1 MGKAPFSAA
10 RRCSAAGMGGS
21 DMEHNT
27 LHLRLAESFAEE
39 DFLRRLNRNRT
50 DMTRLFGNV
59 DWERLVYPLL
69 PIEQRISC
77 VQALTVFRPLLD
89 AVAPQPREGWMAY
102 TYRVASS
109 ILYPQ
114 EDGEHT
120 QAQRDG
126 AVCFLHFLRTLFDEE
141 RAILPFD
148 PWMDFAFCTEKELA
162 GSQLAEEYRQFIRCF
177 REEYVYELLRL
188 GREATPFRT
197 LEHIAGVHHVAVT
210 VSRALRK
217 RGGLIDLALI
227 SGAAAAHD
235 IGKFGC
241 KPGERVPYLH
251 YFYTDQW
258 CTERNLLSI
267 GRIAA
272 NHSVWDLEI
281 ENLSSESLVLVYAD
295 FRVKQSRGM
304 DGREIA
310 QIFSLKEAFDVI
322 LSKLDDVDDT
332 KSRRYKYVYTKLADF
347 EEYMTTFGV
356 DTTLATTG
364 AAPQPRRNSALM
376 TEEEVVSAL
385 RYTAVDHNIHLMHRL
400 GHDRLFVAILEAAR
414 TEKEPSRIR
423 AYLSIFEEYFTY
435 WSAGQK
441 EQTLEFLYELLLV
454 LDGDIRRQAAGL
466 IGRILAGF
474 QSGYKKELPA
484 GTAPSPQENRP
495 FVLWAEYLEKL
506 VYPDRHLTPL
516 QIRKIRYQ
524 AKTVTDALLSRCS
537 DAHFPRF
544 ARILFDHYNDPAA
557 VEEDAAFSLL
567 DTVLNVPVNRL
578 DPADRTK
585 LINFACWW
593 LEHGG
598 DSQKAAALRL
608 FRHLV
613 DSMSTADQEWY
624 VIIDAVENADCQNCT
639 PLFFLQAQLIE
650 KMGLDAYGYWDVLNQ
665 AEPVSGVFL
674 DNLKTATPW
683 VLKAAGVEYLSEQV
697 TFGLPAN
704 ILHIATHFSNLMQ
717 VSETVVVRRMAGA
730 ALLGMA
736 QVLTPARRN
745 EIAVEMAK
753 TLETGQ
759 AELSQYIPGYLGQF
773 ILWLAPRELD
783 EIIEQLGTL
792 LTSSN
797 SGVVSAALATVGSML
812 EHYAVYADRFGEKED
827 ILNARWRKLAGF
839 ILKGLA
845 SCTESV
851 RQESLRILGERLFGS
866 EILAYEDKE
875 RLFTLMAKKIL
886 FLINEQK
893 EGELTFFY
901 TAAALSHIY
910 RFVVRHRVES
920 EPFSFGE
927 NKKVAFFPGTFDPF
941 SLSHKG
947 IVQEIRR
954 LGFEVYL
961 AVDEFSWSK
970 KAQPSLLRR
979 QIVSM
984 SVADEFDVYL
994 FPHDIPVNL
1003 ANSDDLGRLRQVFRG
1018 RELYLTVGSDVVANA
1033 SSYKVEATPGS
1044 VQSLNHIIFRRAAT
1058 NEQIQEEINISHI
1071 TGKVIHLE
1079 LPTHL
1084 EDISS
1089 TRIRENIDLG
1099 RDISNL
1105 IDPVVQ
1111 DFIHSNSLYL
1121 REPQYKQLV
1130 RTGFLDFTW
1139 ETDISDEL
1147 WQELQD
1153 SVSDSWSFLPH
1164 PDSRDTLCVLWRNT
1178 GSKPKPLG
1186 YLSARTLNSSGLY
1199 DALGSEGLA
1208 NEVRI
1213 RTAGRILM
1221 LTGLH
1226 TSATYENNYDIGQL
1240 LLTEVLSRAMAEDCG
1255 YAVWWANDSQNGKL
1269 DLLERNGFV
1278 SIHADTLRPLLFTD
1292 MRSPVVLLQN
1302 AATTLKEPFS
1312 SDKAV
1317 LEAVRNARA
1326 RIQRSICEMYPGV
1339 TVLTLN
1345 SELIYHRLV
1354 HKITERNGV
1363 PSEPITPRVLGEKM
1377 CVPFGKFLRGNAVP
1391 NTVTKTIHTDKVFAE
1406 DLHNFTIDAYPGY
1419 APLESQIR
1427 TVRSFRRPVIL
1438 VDDILHSGHRINVL
1452 DPLFRKEGL
1461 NIDRVMVGFLSGRGK
1476 DLMAAKG
1483 REVDSVYFVPN
1494 LQAWFIESTMYPF
1507 IGGNTVEGAE
1517 SSVPGLT
1524 PSVNLILPYAY
1535 PRFYQNNNRKA
1546 VFNFSRVCLENS
1558 RDIMLAVENS
1568 YRERYSRN
1576 LTLSRLGEAII
1587 LPLCPDKGSALKYDP
1602 SLSASACLEN
1612 DLRMLM
1618 RSSDFR

>member
-1 MGKAPFSAA
+1 
-10 RRCSAAGMGGS
+10 
-21 DMEHNT
+21 MERST
-27 LHLRLAESFAEE
+27 LYMNLAESFAEE
-39 DFLRRLNRNRT
+39 AFLRKLNRNRT
-50 DMTRLFGNV
+50 DMTRLFQNV

-69 PIEQRISC
+69 PIEHRLTC
-77 VQALTVFRPLLD
+77 AQALAAFRPLLD
-89 AVAPQPREGWMAY
+89 AIAPQPGEGWLPYAY
-102 TYRVASS
+102 KAASA
-109 ILYPQ
+109 ILYPV
-114 EDGEHT
+114 DDWSHSP
-120 QAQRDG
+120 AQQDG
-126 AVCFLHFLRTLFDEE
+126 ALCFLQFLRTLFDAE

-148 PWMDFAFCTEKELA
+148 PWLDFAFCTEKELS
-162 GSQLAEEYRQFIRCF
+162 GSDVADEYRLFLKCF

-188 GREATPFRT
+188 GREVTPFRT
-197 LEHIAGVHHVAVT
+197 LEHIAGVHHVAIT
-210 VSRALRK
+210 VSRAFRK
-217 RGGLIDLALI
+217 KGGLIDLGLI

-258 CTERNLLSI
+258 CSDHGLASL

-295 FRVKQSRGM
+295 FRVKQSRGE

-322 LSKLDDVDDT
+322 LSKLDNVDDA
-332 KSRRYKYVYTKLADF
+332 KRRRYQYVYTKLSDF
-347 EEYMTTFGV
+347 EEYMISFGV
-356 DTTLATTG
+356 DSTLATPGTT
-364 AAPQPRRNSALM
+364 PQTRRDPALM

-385 RYTAVDHNIHLMHRL
+385 CHTAVDHNIHLMHRL

-414 TEKEPSRIR
+414 TEKEPARIR

-441 EQTLEFLYELLLV
+441 EQTLEFLYELLL
-454 LDGDIRRQAAGL
+454 LPDGDIRRQAAAL

-495 FVLWAEYLEKL
+495 FILWDEYLEKMI
-506 VYPDRHLTPL
+506 YPDRRLTPL
-516 QIRKIRYQ
+516 QTRKIRYQ
-524 AKTVTDALLSRCS
+524 AKTVTDTLLNNCS

-544 ARILFDHYNDPAA
+544 AEILLRHYEDPQA
-557 VEEDAAFSLL
+557 VEADEAFSLM
-567 DTVLNVPVNRL
+567 DTVLNVPVERL
-578 DPADRTK
+578 GGKDRSK
-585 LINFACWW
+585 LVRFARWW
-593 LEHGG
+593 LENGG

-608 FRHLV
+608 FRHLIPAMTE
-613 DSMSTADQEWY
+613 DDPEWE
-624 VIIDAVENADCQNCT
+624 VIVEATQQADCAGCT
-639 PLFFLQAQLIE
+639 PLLFLQAQLSRRL
-650 KMGLDAYGYWDVLNQ
+650 GLDASAYWEVLDQ
-665 AEPVSGVFL
+665 PEPVSGVFL

-697 TFGLPAN
+697 IYGAQTN

-717 VSETVVVRRMAGA
+717 VSETVAVRRMAGA
-730 ALLGMA
+730 ALLSMA
-736 QVLTPARRN
+736 HALTPARRN
-745 EIAVEMAK
+745 EIAVEMTK

-759 AELSQYIPGYLGQF
+759 AELSQYIPEYLGQF

-783 EIIEQLGTL
+783 EIIEQLFSL

-797 SGVVSAALATVGSML
+797 TGVVAASLSTVGAML
-812 EHYAVYADRFGEKED
+812 EHYAVYGERFGESEE
-827 ILNARWRKLAGF
+827 ILTARWRKMAGLL
-839 ILKGLA
+839 LKGLA
-845 SCTESV
+845 SCQESV
-851 RQESLRILGERLFGS
+851 RQESLRILGERLFAS
-866 EILAYEDKE
+866 KTLAYEDKE
-875 RLFTLMAKKIL
+875 RLFLLMAKKIL
-886 FLINEQK
+886 FLIHEQ
-893 EGELTFFY
+893 EEQELTFFY

-910 RFVVRHRVES
+910 RFIVRHRIES
-920 EPFSFGE
+920 DPFPFDDHR
-927 NKKVAFFPGTFDPF
+927 KVAFFPGTFDPF

-947 IVQEIRR
+947 IVQEIRD

-961 AVDEFSWSK
+961 AIDEFSWSK

-1003 ANSDDLGRLRQVFRG
+1003 ANSDDLNRLRQVFSG

-1033 SSYKVEATPGS
+1033 SSYKAQPKPGS
-1044 VQSLNHIIFRRAAT
+1044 VHHLNHIIFSRSSGVEGGEVEADVS
-1058 NEQIQEEINISHI
+1058 NIS
-1071 TGKVIHLE
+1071 GQVIRLH

-1105 IDPVVQ
+1105 IDPTVQ
-1111 DFIHSNSLYL
+1111 DFIYRNSLYL
-1121 REPQYKQLV
+1121 REPQYKQLI

-1139 ETDISDEL
+1139 EKEIGEEL
-1147 WQELQD
+1147 WQSLQE
-1153 SVSDSWSFLPH
+1153 SVSDGWSFLPR
-1164 PDSRDTLCVLWRNT
+1164 PDNRDTLCILWRNT

-1186 YLSARTLNSSGLY
+1186 YLTARTLNSSGLY
-1199 DALGSEGLA
+1199 DALGSESLA
-1208 NEVRI
+1208 NEVRV
-1213 RTAGRILM
+1213 RTAGRILL

-1226 TSATYENNYDIGQL
+1226 TSDTYENNYDIGQL

-1255 YAVWWANDSQNGKL
+1255 YAVWWANDTPAGKL
-1269 DLLERNGFV
+1269 DLLERHGFTH
-1278 SIHADTLRPLLFTD
+1278 ITADTLRPLLVAD

-1312 SDKAV
+1312 SDKQV
-1317 LEAVRNARA
+1317 LESVRNAHF
-1326 RIQRSICEMYPGV
+1326 RIQRAICDLYPGV
-1339 TVLTLN
+1339 LVLSLN

-1354 HKITERNGV
+1354 RKITERNGV
-1363 PSEPITPRVLGEKM
+1363 PSEPTNPRVLGEKM

-1419 APLESQIR
+1419 PPLESQIR

-1438 VDDILHSGHRINVL
+1438 VDDILHSGHRLNVL

-1494 LQAWFIESTMYPF
+1494 LRAWFIESTMYPF

-1517 SSVPGLT
+1517 STVPGLT
-1524 PSVNLILPYAY
+1524 PAVNLILPYAY
-1535 PRFYQNNNRKA
+1535 PRFYKSSDRRA
-1546 VFNFSRVCLENS
+1546 VFHFSRVCIENS
-1558 RDIMLAVENS
+1558 RDIMLAVENA
-1568 YRERYSRN
+1568 YRERYARN
-1576 LTLSRLGEAII
+1576 LTLSRLSEAII
-1587 LPLCPDKGSALKYDP
+1587 LPLCPDKGSALRYDA
-1602 SLSASACLEN
+1602 SLSASTCLEN
-1612 DLRMLM
+1612 DLKMLM
-1618 RSSDFR
+1618 RTRDFLE